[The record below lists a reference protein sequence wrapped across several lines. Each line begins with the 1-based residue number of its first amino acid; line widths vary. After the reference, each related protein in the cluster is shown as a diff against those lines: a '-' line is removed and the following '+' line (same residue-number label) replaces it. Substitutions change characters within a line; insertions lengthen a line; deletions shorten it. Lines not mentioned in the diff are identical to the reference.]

1 MNKKYFIKAM
11 DIAYELDNSL
21 YQPLPKFEVLSLESD
36 TSDIDNLNTDQI
48 ENDSEFKIDPAS
60 TKPEL
65 MIKNSI
71 EVENTEKKLNDN
83 TRELEKTLVSS
94 EELLDSLLANEE
106 LLRSSYDTITP
117 LDVSKA
123 CYSFH
128 RHLDVLGSEADD
140 YRNLH
145 NVNANFFSKENDPGI
160 TPGQALNIV
169 TEDMKEILS
178 KTKDRIKAIWEM
190 IIKGLKKLWEMI
202 TSLFG
207 NIKKSAMK
215 LKQEVEKNYP
225 TKPTGKFQPYKHL
238 RSLLYLYHGDKS
250 KLSKIN
256 LEKVDHTHKAAVLY
270 AMTLSNLLVTFL
282 KSNPHNSDHTELLY
296 KIKKYH
302 DAACNALIPPV
313 PTELKLEE
321 DYGIFAVGDNYSYW
335 LAIKL
340 DPNKFSYK
348 SLYKRKYDNSNQ
360 LFNYKDDIEI
370 DLLTRTELI
379 RFLDF
384 IIQYDKKSF
393 VNNIKEARK
402 NTEYLKEN
410 SDIGGFVITQIGNYL
425 YSHLTSKIVKAETDF
440 LKGLYKVCELS
451 YKLGLKTEDQDEH
464 IDVDPIN

>member
-11 DIAYELDNSL
+11 DIAHELDKSL
-21 YQPLPKFEVLSLESD
+21 YMPLPEFKVLSLESD

-48 ENDSEFKIDPAS
+48 ENDSEFKIDPAN
-60 TKPEL
+60 TKPEA

-71 EVENTEKKLNDN
+71 EITNITKELNDN
-83 TRELEKTLVSS
+83 NQELEKTITST
-94 EELLDSLLANEE
+94 EDLLNSLFASEE
-106 LLRSSYDTITP
+106 LLRSSRDNISP
-117 LDVSKA
+117 MDVSKA
-123 CYSFH
+123 CYYFNKQ
-128 RHLDVLGSEADD
+128 LDFLGTEADE

-145 NVNANFFSKENDPGI
+145 NVNADFFSKENDPGI
-160 TPGQALNIV
+160 TPAQALNIV

-190 IIKGLKKLWEMI
+190 IINALKKLWEMI
-202 TSLFG
+202 TSFFG
-207 NIKKSAMK
+207 SIKKSAMK

-225 TKPTGKFQPYKHL
+225 TKPTGKFQPYKHIP
-238 RSLLYLYHGDKS
+238 SLLYINHGNKQ
-250 KLSKIN
+250 KLAKIN
-256 LEKVDHTHKAAVLY
+256 LEPVDKIHKGAMTY
-270 AMTLSNLLVTFL
+270 ALTLSNLFVTFL
-282 KSNPHNSDHTELLY
+282 KQNPNNPDHQLLLDKLY
-296 KIKKYH
+296 KYH
-302 DAACNALIPPV
+302 TSTIAAVDGYYDERNKEKFA
-313 PTELKLEE
+313 
-321 DYGIFAVGDNYSYW
+321 YFAVGAKYSYRIF
-335 LAIKL
+335 LKMELDKFYYKSLIKVNY
-340 DPNKFSYK
+340 DGENKFFSYK
-348 SLYKRKYDNSNQ
+348 
-360 LFNYKDDIEI
+360 DDLEI

-410 SDIGGFVITQIGNYL
+410 SNIGGFVITQIGNYI

-464 IDVDPIN
+464 IDVDPID